1 MDGGEAV
8 LESQKEGRGES
19 EGERER
25 EREREGRE
33 SGLPCRMSKRGGE
46 EAELHQMK

>member
-25 EREREGRE
+25 ERER
-33 SGLPCRMSKRGGE
+33 GE
-46 EAELHQMK
+46 RVGYHAE